1 MKLDDIV
8 GPLGPRRKLDEAK
21 QGKMSDTYQ
30 STLVGGLFT
39 TDRFY
44 DIYRMSM
51 IAARLPEDPSDI
63 DIYSWIGQSPY
74 VGGYTQ
80 EEIEIAKKALKVM
93 GADIGTHVK
102 RAGSHEPEGVYTQ
115 SPMKAFKGYKGTNRR
130 SK

>member
-1 MKLDDIV
+1 MKLDDII
-8 GPLGPRRKLDEAK
+8 GKPKQQLEEAK

-30 STLVGGLFT
+30 SSLVGGLFT

-74 VGGYTQ
+74 VGGYTE

-93 GADIGTHVK
+93 GADIGQHVK
-102 RAGSHEPEGVYTQ
+102 RAGSQELEGVNKQ
-115 SPMKAFKGYKGTNRR
+115 SPVTSFKGYKGTNRR
-130 SK
+130 R